1 MALTD
6 VQKQIRDE
14 CKFLGQMLINKNR
27 SYGSSFSDPIH
38 IFSQLPAEEQLFVR
52 IDDKL
57 NRIKRGKEYLDEDT
71 IMDLIGYLVLLR
83 VLKLQEQLVIKSIDD
98 SKEAKLVRA
107 EKELAK
113 SGIVPE
119 LSKVNVSISSESDR
133 IQFPL
138 LNAKLGDVIDFE
150 VDIIPPP
157 PPPPPLRPPPDEIDP
172 PRLGSPKYYANGYAP
187 YTTEEIVE
195 ARRIYLKDQK
205 GKTAKMKI
213 PNRSVKP

>member
-14 CKFLGQMLINKNR
+14 CKALGQMLINKNR

-38 IFSQLPAEEQLFVR
+38 IFSTAPAEEQLFVR

-57 NRIKRGKEYLDEDT
+57 NRIKRGSEYSDEDT

-83 VLKLQEQLVIKSIDD
+83 VLNRKPVDDLQED
-98 SKEAKLVRA
+98 KLVRA
-107 EKELAK
+107 EKALAK

-119 LSKVNVSISSESDR
+119 VSSINVSISSESDR
-133 IQFPL
+133 MQFPL

-150 VDIIPPP
+150 VNRIPPP

-172 PRLGSPKYYANGYAP
+172 PRMGSPKYYANGYAP

-213 PNRSVKP
+213 PNRSVRP